1 MTHWRMKLNE
11 LIILA
16 DKPENSIW
24 CLQFCSDMSFS
35 LLIVM
40 SRNPDWT
47 LKIFSQMH
55 PVKYPGEKLP
65 KLFQSETAPD
75 TSQTLT

>member
-47 LKIFSQMH
+47 LKIFSHMH
-55 PVKYPGEKLP
+55 PVKYPGGKLP